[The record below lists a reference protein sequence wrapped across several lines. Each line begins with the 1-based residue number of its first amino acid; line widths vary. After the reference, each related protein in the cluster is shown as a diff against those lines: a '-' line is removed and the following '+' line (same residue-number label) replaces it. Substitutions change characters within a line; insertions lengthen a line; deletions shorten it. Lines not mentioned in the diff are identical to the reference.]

1 MLGLTAKEIQNGIS
15 KFELT
20 KKRMDIRVLKN
31 GATLI
36 MIVIMQAMNQWKQVW
51 NIFQTVRI

>member
-1 MLGLTAKEIQNGIS
+1 MVGKVLGLTAKEIQNGIS

-36 MIVIMQAMNQWKQVW
+36 MIVIMQAMNQ
-51 NIFQTVRI
+51 